1 MILPRMEC
9 YRVFKNGSIFINM
22 EYVQFD
28 HILIIIN
35 IWIYM
40 YWGRAIMLS
49 LDGETMIFTFHH
61 SFQYFDFSFIT
72 VLAYFVC

>member
-22 EYVQFD
+22 EYVLFD
-28 HILIIIN
+28 HILVFIN

-40 YWGRAIMLS
+40 Y
-49 LDGETMIFTFHH
+49 
-61 SFQYFDFSFIT
+61 
-72 VLAYFVC
+72 